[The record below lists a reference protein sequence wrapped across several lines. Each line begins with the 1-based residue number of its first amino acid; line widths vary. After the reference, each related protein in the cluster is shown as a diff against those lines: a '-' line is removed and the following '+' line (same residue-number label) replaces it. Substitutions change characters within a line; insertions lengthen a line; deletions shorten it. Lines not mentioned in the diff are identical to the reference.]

1 MRLNADG
8 LASRVW
14 SDWGAVCLAAAPAT
28 LAASAWQCVE
38 PTARKSKPSQEE
50 GVLDA

>member
-14 SDWGAVCLAAAPAT
+14 SDWSAVCLAAGPAT

-38 PTARKSKPSQEE
+38 PTARKSTLSQEE
-50 GVLDA
+50 GEQDA